1 VHIIY
6 FRCTEHPAKLMV
18 PALLTRFKKRTYPD
32 YAFNR
37 DPEIWTS
44 RHHLL
49 DYEKALELEAL
60 VDETLEAEVVSSAKI
75 AAGSVSAPVAASS
88 RSPTNRFVTPAVA
101 TSISARTPSKT
112 NRTPKMS
119 SLTDRPRLNETP
131 KGETPDDD
139 FIPDV
144 GEEVNETP
152 LESVNVKK
160 AKVVAKCLDDWLLHN
175 WEVHLEL
182 KCHAGRPP
190 SLQRFE
196 CGA

>member
-1 VHIIY
+1 
-6 FRCTEHPAKLMV
+6 MV

-32 YAFNR
+32 YVFNR

-75 AAGSVSAPVAASS
+75 AESVSAPVAASS
-88 RSPTNRFVTPAVA
+88 RSSTNRFVTPAVA
-101 TSISARTPSKT
+101 TSISARTPSRT

-119 SLTDRPRLNETP
+119 NFTDPLKLNETP

-139 FIPDV
+139 VIPDV
-144 GEEVNETP
+144 EEEVNETP

-182 KCHAGRPP
+182 KRHAGRPP